1 MFRNLQRE
9 HVQLQGFNNLK
20 KQLGF
25 SFYDFVIAPT
35 DEEKAAY
42 RAYINDRY
50 SAEKIAE
57 LLRKI
62 VHVIEANILD
72 ESIQDYEPYGASA
85 MLLLSDIKAG
95 ECPKNGGASVDMHL
109 DKSHI
114 TAHTYPD
121 FDEPNGLV
129 SFRVDIDIST
139 CGEITPLKCLNQI
152 FDFFDTDVVVID
164 YIVRGYTRRKD
175 GKKIYIDHKIN
186 SIRDYIS
193 PEIMRHFEY
202 KDLILQNDNIWQLK
216 LMRTDYPD
224 DEFFY
229 PEMTMPEVERQAYLG
244 LLYKEIREIFDQ

>member
-1 MFRNLQRE
+1 MFRNYHKE
-9 HVQLQGFNNLK
+9 PVQLTGFNNLK
-20 KQLGF
+20 KQLSF
-25 SFYDFVIAPT
+25 SFYDFVIAPS
-35 DEEKAAY
+35 DEEKASYA
-42 RAYINDRY
+42 AYINDRY
-50 SAEKIAE
+50 SAEKIAA

-62 VHVIEANILD
+62 VEIIEANILD

-85 MLLLSDIKAG
+85 MLLLSDIKG
-95 ECPKNGGASVDMHL
+95 SGCPACGRAIDMHL

-121 FDEPNGLV
+121 FEEPNGLV

-164 YIVRGYTRRKD
+164 YIVRGYTRRSD

-186 SIRDYIS
+186 SIRDYIA
-193 PEIMRHFEY
+193 PEIMAHFEY
-202 KDLILQNDNIWQLK
+202 KDLILQNDNTWQLK
-216 LMRTDYPD
+216 LMRVDYPE

-229 PEMTMPEVERQAYLG
+229 PEMTMPEVERKAYLG
-244 LLYKEIREIFDQ
+244 LLYKEIREIFDN